1 MGDGKN
7 RLKPDIIIKNYWS
20 SNEEFADLFNAVLF
34 GGKQVIKPYELNDV
48 DTDVSNVEKY
58 GTYTESIK
66 AIRDNIKIRKKST
79 ISGIEFVLLGIEGQ
93 EHIHYAMPLR
103 IMGYDYGSYRKQYSD
118 IKKEIKKKKGLTT
131 DEFLSGMKK
140 EDRFIPVV
148 TIVVYYGEK
157 EWDGALSLK
166 QMMAIPKE
174 MENIVNDY
182 KMKLVEARQNDLL
195 FHNINNRDLFNL
207 FGILLNKD
215 KSTRELREEAIKY
228 SVDHKV
234 DKNVLNTVAGAA
246 RCDLDVDN
254 LFKEGDSMW
263 RVFEETR
270 DEGKI
275 EGKIERQIEAYNDCN
290 MPIAEIAKKVSKSEE
305 YVKEV
310 IKKLSAA
317 CL

>member
-1 MGDGKN
+1 MGDTKN
-7 RLKPDIIIKNYWS
+7 RLKPDIIVKNYWS

-34 GGKQVIKPYELNDV
+34 GGKQVIKSYELNDV

-166 QMMAIPKE
+166 QMMTIPKE

-195 FHNINNRDLFNL
+195 FYNVNNRDLFNL

-215 KSTRELREEAIKY
+215 KNTRELREEAIKY

-234 DKNVLNTVAGAA
+234 DRNIINTVAGAA
-246 RCDLDVDN
+246 RCDLDFDD

-275 EGKIERQIEAYNDCN
+275 EGKIEGQIEAYNDCN

>member
-1 MGDGKN
+1 M
-7 RLKPDIIIKNYWS
+7 LI
-20 SNEEFADLFNAVLF
+20 L
-34 GGKQVIKPYELNDV
+34 
-48 DTDVSNVEKY
+48 
-58 GTYTESIK
+58 
-66 AIRDNIKIRKKST
+66 
-79 ISGIEFVLLGIEGQ
+79 
-93 EHIHYAMPLR
+93 
-103 IMGYDYGSYRKQYSD
+103 
-118 IKKEIKKKKGLTT
+118 
-131 DEFLSGMKK
+131 KK

-215 KSTRELREEAIKY
+215 KITRELREEAIKY
-228 SVDHKV
+228 SVEHKV

-246 RCDLDVDN
+246 RCDLDFDN
-254 LFKEGDSMW
+254 LFKEGDSMCRAW
-263 RVFEETR
+263 ENSMKNAK
-270 DEGKI
+270 DEGQI
-275 EGKIERQIEAYNDCN
+275 EGKIEAYIDCN
-290 MPIAEIAKKVSKSEE
+290 MTIPEIAKKVSKSEE
-305 YVKEV
+305 YVREV

>member
-1 MGDGKN
+1 MGDTKN
-7 RLKPDIIIKNYWS
+7 RLKPDIIVKNYWS

-34 GGKQVIKPYELNDV
+34 GGKQVIKSYELNDV

-166 QMMAIPKE
+166 QMMTIPKE

-195 FHNINNRDLFNL
+195 FYNVNNRDLFNL

-215 KSTRELREEAIKY
+215 KNTR
-228 SVDHKV
+228 
-234 DKNVLNTVAGAA
+234 
-246 RCDLDVDN
+246 
-254 LFKEGDSMW
+254 
-263 RVFEETR
+263 
-270 DEGKI
+270 
-275 EGKIERQIEAYNDCN
+275 
-290 MPIAEIAKKVSKSEE
+290 
-305 YVKEV
+305 
-310 IKKLSAA
+310 
-317 CL
+317 

>member
-34 GGKQVIKPYELNDV
+34 GGKQVIKSYELNDV

-166 QMMAIPKE
+166 QMMTIPKE

-195 FHNINNRDLFNL
+195 FYNVNNRDLFNL

-275 EGKIERQIEAYNDCN
+275 EGKIEGQIEAYNDCN

>member
-1 MGDGKN
+1 MRDGKN
-7 RLKPDIIIKNYWS
+7 RLKPDIIIKNYLS

-215 KSTRELREEAIKY
+215 K
-228 SVDHKV
+228 
-234 DKNVLNTVAGAA
+234 
-246 RCDLDVDN
+246 
-254 LFKEGDSMW
+254 
-263 RVFEETR
+263 RVER
-270 DEGKI
+270 RSNKI
-275 EGKIERQIEAYNDCN
+275 QCR
-290 MPIAEIAKKVSKSEE
+290 S
-305 YVKEV
+305 
-310 IKKLSAA
+310 
-317 CL
+317 

>member
-34 GGKQVIKPYELNDV
+34 GGKQVIKSYELNDV
-48 DTDVSNVEKY
+48 DTDVSNVEKN

-103 IMGYDYGSYRKQYSD
+103 IIGYDYGSYRKQYSD

-140 EDRFIPVV
+140 EDRLIPVV

-166 QMMAIPKE
+166 QMMTIPKE

-215 KSTRELREEAIKY
+215 KITRELREEAIKY
-228 SVDHKV
+228 SVEHKV
-234 DKNVLNTVAGAA
+234 DKNVLNTV
-246 RCDLDVDN
+246 
-254 LFKEGDSMW
+254 
-263 RVFEETR
+263 
-270 DEGKI
+270 
-275 EGKIERQIEAYNDCN
+275 AYNDCN

>member
-1 MGDGKN
+1 
-7 RLKPDIIIKNYWS
+7 
-20 SNEEFADLFNAVLF
+20 
-34 GGKQVIKPYELNDV
+34 
-48 DTDVSNVEKY
+48 
-58 GTYTESIK
+58 
-66 AIRDNIKIRKKST
+66 
-79 ISGIEFVLLGIEGQ
+79 
-93 EHIHYAMPLR
+93 
-103 IMGYDYGSYRKQYSD
+103 
-118 IKKEIKKKKGLTT
+118 
-131 DEFLSGMKK
+131 
-140 EDRFIPVV
+140 
-148 TIVVYYGEK
+148 
-157 EWDGALSLK
+157 
-166 QMMAIPKE
+166 MAIPKE

-195 FHNINNRDLFNL
+195 FHNVNNRDLFNL

-270 DEGKI
+270 AAGKI
-275 EGKIERQIEAYNDCN
+275 EGKIEGQIEAYNDCN

>member
-1 MGDGKN
+1 
-7 RLKPDIIIKNYWS
+7 
-20 SNEEFADLFNAVLF
+20 
-34 GGKQVIKPYELNDV
+34 
-48 DTDVSNVEKY
+48 
-58 GTYTESIK
+58 
-66 AIRDNIKIRKKST
+66 
-79 ISGIEFVLLGIEGQ
+79 
-93 EHIHYAMPLR
+93 
-103 IMGYDYGSYRKQYSD
+103 
-118 IKKEIKKKKGLTT
+118 
-131 DEFLSGMKK
+131 
-140 EDRFIPVV
+140 
-148 TIVVYYGEK
+148 
-157 EWDGALSLK
+157 
-166 QMMAIPKE
+166 MMAIPKE

-207 FGILLNKD
+207 FGILLNKE

-270 DEGKI
+270 DEGEI
-275 EGKIERQIEAYNDCN
+275 EGQIEAYNDCN
-290 MPIAEIAKKVSKSEE
+290 MPIPEIAKKVSKSEE

>member
-1 MGDGKN
+1 M
-7 RLKPDIIIKNYWS
+7 
-20 SNEEFADLFNAVLF
+20 FNAVLF
-34 GGKQVIKPYELNDV
+34 GGKQVIKSYELNDV

-275 EGKIERQIEAYNDCN
+275 EGKIEGQIEAYNDCN

>member
-1 MGDGKN
+1 M
-7 RLKPDIIIKNYWS
+7 LI
-20 SNEEFADLFNAVLF
+20 L
-34 GGKQVIKPYELNDV
+34 
-48 DTDVSNVEKY
+48 
-58 GTYTESIK
+58 
-66 AIRDNIKIRKKST
+66 
-79 ISGIEFVLLGIEGQ
+79 
-93 EHIHYAMPLR
+93 
-103 IMGYDYGSYRKQYSD
+103 
-118 IKKEIKKKKGLTT
+118 
-131 DEFLSGMKK
+131 KK

-148 TIVVYYGEK
+148 TLVVYYGEK

-207 FGILLNKD
+207 FGILLNKN
-215 KSTRELREEAIKY
+215 KGTRELREEAVKY
-228 SVDHKV
+228 SVEHKV

-246 RCDLDVDN
+246 RCDLDFDN

-270 DEGKI
+270 DEGKMEGKI
-275 EGKIERQIEAYNDCN
+275 EGKIEGQIEAYNDCN
-290 MPIAEIAKKVSKSEE
+290 MPIPEIAKKVSKSEE

>member
-1 MGDGKN
+1 
-7 RLKPDIIIKNYWS
+7 
-20 SNEEFADLFNAVLF
+20 
-34 GGKQVIKPYELNDV
+34 
-48 DTDVSNVEKY
+48 
-58 GTYTESIK
+58 
-66 AIRDNIKIRKKST
+66 
-79 ISGIEFVLLGIEGQ
+79 
-93 EHIHYAMPLR
+93 
-103 IMGYDYGSYRKQYSD
+103 
-118 IKKEIKKKKGLTT
+118 
-131 DEFLSGMKK
+131 
-140 EDRFIPVV
+140 
-148 TIVVYYGEK
+148 
-157 EWDGALSLK
+157 
-166 QMMAIPKE
+166 MMAIPKE

-195 FHNINNRDLFNL
+195 FHNVNNRDLFNL

-270 DEGKI
+270 DEGEI
-275 EGKIERQIEAYNDCN
+275 EGQIEAYNDCN

>member
-1 MGDGKN
+1 
-7 RLKPDIIIKNYWS
+7 
-20 SNEEFADLFNAVLF
+20 
-34 GGKQVIKPYELNDV
+34 
-48 DTDVSNVEKY
+48 
-58 GTYTESIK
+58 
-66 AIRDNIKIRKKST
+66 
-79 ISGIEFVLLGIEGQ
+79 
-93 EHIHYAMPLR
+93 
-103 IMGYDYGSYRKQYSD
+103 
-118 IKKEIKKKKGLTT
+118 
-131 DEFLSGMKK
+131 
-140 EDRFIPVV
+140 
-148 TIVVYYGEK
+148 
-157 EWDGALSLK
+157 
-166 QMMAIPKE
+166 MMAIPKE

-195 FHNINNRDLFNL
+195 FHNVNNRDLFNL

-275 EGKIERQIEAYNDCN
+275 EAYNDCN

>member
-34 GGKQVIKPYELNDV
+34 GSKQVIKSYELNDV

-275 EGKIERQIEAYNDCN
+275 EGQIEAYNDCN
-290 MPIAEIAKKVSKSEE
+290 MPIPEIAKKVSKSEE

>member
-34 GGKQVIKPYELNDV
+34 GGKQVIKSYELNDV

-275 EGKIERQIEAYNDCN
+275 EGKIEGQIEAYNDCN

>member
-1 MGDGKN
+1 M
-7 RLKPDIIIKNYWS
+7 LI
-20 SNEEFADLFNAVLF
+20 L
-34 GGKQVIKPYELNDV
+34 
-48 DTDVSNVEKY
+48 
-58 GTYTESIK
+58 
-66 AIRDNIKIRKKST
+66 
-79 ISGIEFVLLGIEGQ
+79 
-93 EHIHYAMPLR
+93 
-103 IMGYDYGSYRKQYSD
+103 
-118 IKKEIKKKKGLTT
+118 
-131 DEFLSGMKK
+131 KK

-207 FGILLNKD
+207 FGILLNND

-246 RCDLDVDN
+246 RCDLDFDN

-275 EGKIERQIEAYNDCN
+275 EGKIEGQIEAYNDCN

-310 IKKLSAA
+310 IKKLSTA

>member
-140 EDRFIPVV
+140 EDRFISVV

-263 RVFEETR
+263 RVFGETR

-275 EGKIERQIEAYNDCN
+275 EGQIEAYNDCN
-290 MPIAEIAKKVSKSEE
+290 MPIPEIAKKVSKSEE

>member
-34 GGKQVIKPYELNDV
+34 GGKQVIKSYELNDV

-275 EGKIERQIEAYNDCN
+275 EGQIEAYNDCN
-290 MPIAEIAKKVSKSEE
+290 MPIPEIAKKVSKSEE